1 MLREAPLD
9 GTRLDPAQANRTAAG
24 RLAVDIGGT
33 FTDIVAE
40 MNDRQWTAK
49 VPTVP
54 GAPEVGVLNGIE
66 LALKISGL
74 KPSAIGLFVHGTT
87 LATNAVIER
96 KGARTALLT
105 TAGFRD
111 TIELGTES
119 RFDQYDVN
127 IRKPAALI
135 PRDLRIPV
143 IERVA
148 ADGTII
154 KALDELSVN
163 NAISAIRASNVESV
177 AICFLHSYANA
188 IHERRVRDLLKIAL
202 PELSISISSEVSP
215 EMREYERATTTC
227 VNAYVQPLIA
237 GYLERLEHQ
246 LSARG
251 FSAELLLMLSNG
263 GLTTRAIASAFP
275 VRLLESGPAGGAIYA
290 QAAAKALAADRVL
303 SFDMGGTTAKVCLI
317 DDYQPQMSRLF
328 EVDRSARFKK
338 GSGMPV
344 RIPVI
349 DMVEIGAGGG
359 SIARIDRL
367 KRIHIGPD
375 SAGSD
380 PGPVS
385 FDRGGTRPTVT
396 DADLV
401 LGRID
406 VSSFAG
412 GQIVLNEPAART
424 ALAAVPAEGGLN
436 LDAQSFAFAVAEMVD
451 ESMSNAA
458 RVHAVE
464 SGRTLSERTMVAF
477 GGAAPLHAARVA
489 DKCGI
494 STVVIPRGAGVG
506 SAVGFLLAP
515 VSYEVTRSRYT
526 RLGNFDPSP
535 LNDLLATMSAEA
547 HAVVRQAAVA
557 DAMHEVRTAFARYL
571 GQGHEIA
578 VCMPVRSLEA
588 ADAVALRDAFETAYL
603 KLYGRLIEGID
614 IEILGWTV
622 TVGIKRAEQVLPP
635 AALQSSIAAPSGW
648 REVFDVSSGRPV
660 QTAIY
665 LRDELMPGMRL
676 SGPAIIAEASTST
689 VVSPAFDARIDPH
702 GAIIMTR
709 RVQS

>member
-1 MLREAPLD
+1 MLRDAPLGNVGPD
-9 GTRLDPAQANRTAAG
+9 AGLANRTATG

-40 MNDRQWTAK
+40 RNGRQWTAK

-74 KPSAIGLFVHGTT
+74 KPSDIGLFVHGTT

-135 PRDLRIPV
+135 PRELRIPV

-163 NAISAIRASNVESV
+163 DAISVIRASSVESV

-188 IHERRVRDLLKIAL
+188 AHECRVRDLLKVVL
-202 PELSISISSEVSP
+202 PDMAISISSEVSP

-237 GYLERLEHQ
+237 GYLERLERQ
-246 LSARG
+246 LRTRG
-251 FSAELLLMLSNG
+251 FPAELFLMLSNG

-375 SAGSD
+375 SAGSN

-412 GQIVLNEPAART
+412 GQIALNEPAAR
-424 ALAAVPAEGGLN
+424 ASLAAVPMEGGLD

-494 STVVIPRGAGVG
+494 STVVVPKGAGVG

-526 RLGNFDPSP
+526 RLGNFDPTP

-547 HAVVRQAAVA
+547 HAVVSQAAVA
-557 DAMHEVRTAFARYL
+557 GPTQEVRTAFARYL

-578 VCMPVRSLEA
+578 VSVPVRSLEQ

-614 IEILGWTV
+614 IEMLGWTI
-622 TVGIKRAEQVLPP
+622 TVGIKREAQVHPP
-635 AALQSSIAAPSGW
+635 TALESGIAAPSGW
-648 REVFDVSSGRPV
+648 REVFDVSSGRPL
-660 QTAIY
+660 QTAVY
-665 LRDELMPGMRL
+665 LRDALMPGMRL
-676 SGPAIIAEASTST
+676 SGPAIIAEESTST
-689 VVSPAFDARIDPH
+689 VVSPDFDARIDSH

-709 RVQS
+709 RIQS